1 ELLYFRCD
9 MLRMPALLR
18 TAHTGHDAVST
29 ELITPDHDAN
39 VRLIRSGP
47 HRWIA
52 KRIVAFE
59 ALFDLVSRCFTARE
73 AQRKLRPAGALHLR
87 DQLRQ
92 PGELSRAADDIDM
105 GSTPAN
111 EFLVLLCH
119 APQHTQDLARVTLL
133 VGTQCT

>member
-1 ELLYFRCD
+1 MF
-9 MLRMPALLR
+9 RMPALLR
-18 TAHTGHDAVST
+18 TAHAGHDAVST

-59 ALFDLVSRCFTARE
+59 ALLNLVPRRLTASE
-73 AQRKLRPAGALHLR
+73 AQRKLRPTCALHFR

-92 PGELSRAADDIDM
+92 PPELPRAADDINM
-105 GSTPAN
+105 GSSPAN
-111 EFLVLLCH
+111 ELLVLL
-119 APQHTQDLARVTLL
+119 
-133 VGTQCT
+133 